1 MTDRLEMPIEQFAE
15 AVAKENARLTECLKA
30 ANENHEHFE
39 REWYLAKDR
48 IEKLEAL
55 LRMIIDWDN
64 TLEFEDGPSW
74 GEVME
79 AANKELE
86 RK

>member
-1 MTDRLEMPIEQFAE
+1 MANNIAKRLRLCTPQTMPQILDE
-15 AVAKENARLTECLKA
+15 AAD
-30 ANENHEHFE
+30 H
-39 REWYLAKDR
+39 

-86 RK
+86 KK

>member
-1 MTDRLEMPIEQFAE
+1 MANNIAKRLRLCAPQTMPQILDE
-15 AVAKENARLTECLKA
+15 AAD
-30 ANENHEHFE
+30 H
-39 REWYLAKDR
+39 

-86 RK
+86 EK

>member
-1 MTDRLEMPIEQFAE
+1 MANNIAKRLRLCAPQTMPQILDE
-15 AVAKENARLTECLKA
+15 AAD
-30 ANENHEHFE
+30 H
-39 REWYLAKDR
+39 

-74 GEVME
+74 GDVMDNVSK
-79 AANKELE
+79 ALE
-86 RK
+86 GKDESI

>member
-1 MTDRLEMPIEQFAE
+1 MSDLVKDLRNSGWYFGKP
-15 AVAKENARLTECLKA
+15 A
-30 ANENHEHFE
+30 A
-39 REWYLAKDR
+39 DR

-79 AANKELE
+79 AASKALE
-86 RK
+86 RKDE